1 MGNYISN
8 IANASDDLNEIITNV
23 SDTISS
29 LSKQVSEL
37 MEFKNEF
44 ERKKLVKYIIIYKTY
59 NRSNL
64 FIEYDISKNKIE
76 TQNYSEYKKIKYY
89 PDNIDTEITNRL
101 NINTINAES
110 IINLFKQICPQHVD
124 YTVDECYDKLLL
136 LFNNYKLNN

>member
-23 SDTISS
+23 SDTISN

-101 NINTINAES
+101 NINTINAKS